1 MTRAQAGSR
10 LPAGKARSVPT
21 MISQCTATHAVCI
34 CPRARKR
41 KPLSFKTQKIFNV
54 YHLDTVPEQFSTS
67 ISGSISIPISRKN
80 EHFTQR
86 PYRINLHADLVLYSL
101 FLSPVHGPQRFR
113 PIISI
118 KQIAECT
125 LKTSTNC
132 QYDPCFRRDF
142 MVLMTGNP
150 APTVVSYKNVD
161 DEFMIW
167 R

>member
-21 MISQCTATHAVCI
+21 MISPMYRNTMPFAY
-34 CPRARKR
+34 ARVRGSENLYLLKHKKSSTFTISTLFR
-41 KPLSFKTQKIFNV
+41 NK
-54 YHLDTVPEQFSTS
+54 FSTS

-125 LKTSTNC
+125 ENLHKLSIRSLF
-132 QYDPCFRRDF
+132 QKRFYG
-142 MVLMTGNP
+142 L
-150 APTVVSYKNVD
+150 D
-161 DEFMIW
+161 DRQSGSNRSLI
-167 R
+167 